1 MIITIQLNIVINFT
15 TKIDRGNLLLKV
27 EDL

>member
-15 TKIDRGNLLLKV
+15 TKINGEIYFKRV